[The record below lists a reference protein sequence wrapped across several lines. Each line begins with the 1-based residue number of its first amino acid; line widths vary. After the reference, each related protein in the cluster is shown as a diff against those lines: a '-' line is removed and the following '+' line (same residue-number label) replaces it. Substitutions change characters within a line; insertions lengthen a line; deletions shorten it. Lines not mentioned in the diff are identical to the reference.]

1 MGKPLISCIMPVYNG
16 EKYLAEALESIFAQ
30 TIVPEEIIV
39 ADDCSQDGTAAV
51 LEKYRERI
59 TVIRLEKNLGPPS
72 ARNSAIRASR
82 GEFLTFLDA
91 DDLWHPEKTEI
102 QLTRFREV
110 PSLSMCQSY
119 AKNFWSPE
127 LTEDERGSR
136 HPRLLQP
143 WPGNILQS
151 MMIRRVA
158 FDKVGWLD
166 PALLTNDDG
175 DWFLRAKDTGIER
188 EMLTDV
194 LVHRRLHL
202 HNLTRIYADD
212 SRESLLKRVKELVD
226 RQRDNKR

>member
-1 MGKPLISCIMPVYNG
+1 MGNPLISCILPVYNG
-16 EKYLAEALESIFAQ
+16 EKYLAEALESIFSQ
-30 TIVPEEIIV
+30 TVVPEEIIV
-39 ADDCSQDGTAAV
+39 ADDCSQDGTAVV
-51 LEKYRERI
+51 LEKFRKRI
-59 TVIRLEKNLGPPS
+59 TIIRLEKNLGPPS
-72 ARNSAIRASR
+72 ARNAAIRASQ

-91 DDLWHPEKTEI
+91 DDLWHPEKTER
-102 QLTRFREV
+102 QLARFKEF
-110 PSLSMCQSY
+110 PDLSMCQSY

-127 LTEDERGSR
+127 LSEDERGSQ

-151 MMIRRVA
+151 MMVRRAA

-166 PALLTNDDG
+166 PTLLTNDDG
-175 DWFLRAKDTGIER
+175 DWFLRAKDAGIER
-188 EMLTDV
+188 EMLTEV

-226 RQRDNKR
+226 RQRNIKR